1 MPLFDY
7 QGINAAGKTLKGN
20 IESESPKS
28 ARLRLKKQGLMVTH
42 IQERTTSSKASGS
55 PFSFIGS
62 IKAEEVA
69 MMIRQLASL
78 VKANIPLV
86 DALTAVIEQI
96 EGVKLKTVMSQ
107 VREAVNEGIA
117 LSRAMTQHPKV
128 FDHISINMTEAGESS
143 GTLALVLVKLADL
156 KEAQVRLRRKV
167 TGAMLYPG
175 LMAVVAVGVLIGI
188 FTVVIPKLQGVFKSM
203 KKKMPPLTEFLI
215 QMSDFL
221 VAHWLTLVIGVIA
234 FVFLFLRYIT
244 TTKGR
249 EWWDGFKLK
258 LPVFGKL
265 FRFIAVT
272 RFSSTM
278 STLLA
283 SGVPILTSMNIARN
297 LVGNVLI
304 ERAIEN
310 ARNNITEGQSIA
322 EPLRRSGEFPPL
334 VIHMI
339 SIGEKTG
346 ELPEMLKNVALSYEE
361 QVNTAVE
368 SMTGLLEPAM
378 IVFMGITVGTIVVS
392 IVMPLMDMS
401 NLNR

>member
-7 QGINAAGKTLKGN
+7 QGVNASGKTEKGN

-28 ARLRLKKQGLMVTH
+28 ARLRLKKQGLMVTS
-42 IQERTTSSKASGS
+42 IVERTTSNKASQS
-55 PFSFIGS
+55 PFSFLGS
-62 IKAEEVA
+62 IKSEEVA

-107 VREAVNEGIA
+107 VREAVNEGVA

-221 VAHWLTLVIGVIA
+221 VANWLTLIVGVIA
-234 FVFLFLRYIT
+234 AVFLFLRYIAT
-244 TTKGR
+244 TGGR
-249 EWWDGFKLK
+249 EWWDGFKLR

-339 SIGEKTG
+339 AIGEKTG
-346 ELPEMLKNVALSYEE
+346 ELPEMLKNVASTYEE

>member
-7 QGINAAGKTLKGN
+7 QGVNASGKTEKGN
-20 IESESPKS
+20 IESESAKS
-28 ARLRLKKQGLMVTH
+28 ARLRLKKQGLMVTS
-42 IQERTTSSKASGS
+42 IVERTTSNKASTS
-55 PFSFIGS
+55 PLSFFGS
-62 IKAEEVA
+62 IKSEEVA

-107 VREAVNEGIA
+107 VREAVNEGVA

-221 VAHWLTLVIGVIA
+221 VANWLTLVIAVIA
-234 FVFLFLRYIT
+234 AIFLFYRYIAT
-244 TTKGR
+244 TGGR
-249 EWWDGFKLK
+249 EWWDGFKLR

-339 SIGEKTG
+339 AIGEKTG
-346 ELPEMLKNVALSYEE
+346 ELPEMLKNVASTYEE